1 MPRKR
6 SKKMRDKM
14 GLYQMIR
21 RDWHGVN
28 PVTRIESDK
37 RKKPPK
43 YKQKEES
50 YGEYSELD

>member
-1 MPRKR
+1 M
-6 SKKMRDKM
+6 SKKKRKKTPDKM
-14 GLYQMIR
+14 ELYQMIR

-37 RKKPPK
+37 RKKPLK
-43 YKQKEES
+43 YKQKEET

>member
-6 SKKMRDKM
+6 RKKMRDKM
-14 GLYQMIR
+14 ELYQMIR

-50 YGEYSELD
+50 YGEYSEFD